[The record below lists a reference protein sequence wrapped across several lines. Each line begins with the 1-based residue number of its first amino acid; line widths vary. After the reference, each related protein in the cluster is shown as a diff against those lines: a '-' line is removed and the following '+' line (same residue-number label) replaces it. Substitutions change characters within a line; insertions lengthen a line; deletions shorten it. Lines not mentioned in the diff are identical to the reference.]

1 MVVEII
7 CTIAGVSPLGWSD
20 GPGPKAPRGVVVLDE
35 PAVIGQPWRVA
46 RPPAPGAG
54 RPRHH
59 VGRMGGHA
67 CAQWIA
73 TRPQS
78 WRLSAIRFSLRS

>member
-59 VGRMGGHA
+59 VGGTSDRENGVA
-67 CAQWIA
+67 PIWQRVA
-73 TRPQS
+73 TLTGAGR
-78 WRLSAIRFSLRS
+78 R